1 VSDGTCKFV
10 PLAPALLRAVSD
22 RTSLG
27 ILCCGRVETEHLAGV
42 AHAARDMLEAA
53 DTIAAEIRAGP
64 ESELGLA
71 LVRLRNL
78 IGQGRQEGTKGSMAL

>member
-1 VSDGTCKFV
+1 MSDGTCKFV

-22 RTSLG
+22 RTSPG
-27 ILCCGRVETEHLAGV
+27 IIRGRAETEHLAGV